1 MYRMVLINF
10 SKEANR
16 KDTRNIFIDFINAI
30 NLHIT
35 GSKAGENLKSFYII
49 KK

>member
-1 MYRMVLINF
+1 MVPMNY
-10 SKEANR
+10 SKQANT
-16 KDTRNIFIDFINAI
+16 KHTRDIYISFINAI

-35 GSKAGENLKSFYII
+35 GSKAGENLKSFYIN